1 MNTLETPSLIALQE
15 HAENLLS
22 AIYEE
27 YDNIPVSLR
36 SLMGRSLSSLDRS
49 MRNLNYKMPLND
61 SITMVPKCTK
71 AWGPYNLKI
80 VALIDKYMEAASSV
94 KSAVAQ
100 NEVPIVEIMVVQRM
114 LRNRV
119 SQVLESLKLRDVNY
133 AYEIRR
139 KDNPEA
145 NKRRHINTMKD
156 QIHTMMN
163 RVLKLLTQLIEA
175 GVLSESDNNSLK
187 CGFEKVL
194 AQKTD
199 VLFFLELVKF
209 TPEISNLL
217 PDNNDNKKVVECLSY
232 AIITL
237 KNSGEPSSELVCTVK
252 ENIEALLIHLT
263 SKTQLQAE

>member
-1 MNTLETPSLIALQE
+1 
-15 HAENLLS
+15 
-22 AIYEE
+22 
-27 YDNIPVSLR
+27 
-36 SLMGRSLSSLDRS
+36 
-49 MRNLNYKMPLND
+49 
-61 SITMVPKCTK
+61 
-71 AWGPYNLKI
+71 
-80 VALIDKYMEAASSV
+80 
-94 KSAVAQ
+94 
-100 NEVPIVEIMVVQRM
+100 
-114 LRNRV
+114 
-119 SQVLESLKLRDVNY
+119 
-133 AYEIRR
+133 
-139 KDNPEA
+139 
-145 NKRRHINTMKD
+145 
-156 QIHTMMN
+156 MMN